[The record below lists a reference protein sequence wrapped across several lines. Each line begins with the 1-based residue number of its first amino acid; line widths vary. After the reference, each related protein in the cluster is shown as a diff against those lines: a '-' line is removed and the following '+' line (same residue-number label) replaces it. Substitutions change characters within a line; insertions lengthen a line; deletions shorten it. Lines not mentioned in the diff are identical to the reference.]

1 MSISENQASSINI
14 TSGSRVVIVTG
25 GADGFGAAI
34 VDRFS
39 EEGCKVI
46 FIDLNRI
53 KGEQKVQKDP
63 SLRFICGDV
72 TRRETWEEALRW
84 GRESF
89 GRVDVVVNNAGIT
102 YSPSPVHTK
111 PIEQYDKIFNVNLK
125 PVFLSAQVICPF
137 MLEQGSGVFINITR
151 YVLSPGDEDIRT
163 KGAHSR
169 NVTSSTGC
177 TRPRPGFAFYNASK
191 AGVNVA
197 SKTMALEYAPTIRF
211 NCICPAVG
219 NTSMIQASIGDGT
232 EAQAKLRQL
241 EEMLPMGRVT
251 EPEDIANA
259 AWFLGSDQSLFIT
272 GTTIEVDGGRGV

>member
-1 MSISENQASSINI
+1 MSIGENQATSPNVH
-14 TSGSRVVIVTG
+14 SGSRVVIVTG

-39 EEGCKVI
+39 KEGCKVI
-46 FIDLNRI
+46 FIDLNRD
-53 KGEQKVQKDP
+53 KGEKKVEKNAG
-63 SLRFICGDV
+63 LHFICGDV
-72 TRRETWEEALRW
+72 TCRETWEEALRC

-89 GRVDVVVNNAGIT
+89 GRVDIVVNNAGIT

-111 PIEQYDKIFNVNLK
+111 PIEQYDKIFNINLK

-137 MLEQGSGVFINITR
+137 MLEQGSGAFINIT
-151 YVLSPGDEDIRT
+151 
-163 KGAHSR
+163 
-169 NVTSSTGC
+169 STGC

-191 AGVNVA
+191 AAVNIA

-219 NTSMIQASIGDGT
+219 NTSMLQASIGDGT

-241 EEMLPMGRVT
+241 EEMLPMRRVT

-259 AWFLGSDQSLFIT
+259 AWFLGSDQSSFIT